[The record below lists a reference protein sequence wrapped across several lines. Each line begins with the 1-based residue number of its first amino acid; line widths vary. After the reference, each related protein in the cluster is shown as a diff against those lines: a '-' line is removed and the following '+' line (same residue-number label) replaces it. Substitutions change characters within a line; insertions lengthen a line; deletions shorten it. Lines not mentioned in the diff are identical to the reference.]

1 MTLDVRLLAIA
12 GPPFLTVDSIVDSCC
27 AAQAGGVTAVQVR
40 LKDTPAS
47 EVLRITQE
55 LIASLV
61 IPVYVNDRADVA
73 LAARAAGVHL
83 GAADISP
90 AMVRKFAARPLR
102 IGVSVGTP
110 EEAADA
116 LRADVD
122 YWSIG
127 SVFRT
132 GTKSDAGD
140 PIGIAGFGALARKA
154 PPGMPV
160 IAIGGIQQ
168 SNAGDVLRA
177 GAQGIA
183 VISAIFGAS
192 DVEQAA
198 RELRDIVESES
209 PG

>member
-1 MTLDVRLLAIA
+1 M
-12 GPPFLTVDSIVDSCC
+12 
-27 AAQAGGVTAVQVR
+27 QVR
-40 LKDTPAS
+40 LKDAPAN

-55 LIASLV
+55 LIASLS

-73 LAARAAGVHL
+73 LAARAVGVHL
-83 GAADISP
+83 GATDISP
-90 AMVRKFAARPLR
+90 VLVRKFAARPLR

-110 EEAADA
+110 EEANDA

-127 SVFRT
+127 SVYRT
-132 GTKSDAGD
+132 DTKSDAGS
-140 PIGIAGFGALARKA
+140 PIGIAGLRALARKA
-154 PPGMPV
+154 PSGMPV

-192 DVEQAA
+192 DVEKAA

-209 PG
+209 PGRARYLRPNSLSS

>member
-12 GPPFLTVDSIVDSCC
+12 GPPFLTADSIVDSCC
-27 AAQAGGVTAVQVR
+27 AAQAGGVSAVQVR
-40 LKDTPAS
+40 LKDTPAN
-47 EVLRITQE
+47 EVLRITQT
-55 LIASLV
+55 LVASLR

-90 AMVRKFAARPLR
+90 VLVRKFAARPMR

-110 EEAADA
+110 EEAGDA

-122 YWSIG
+122 YWSVG
-127 SVFRT
+127 SIYRT
-132 GTKSDAGD
+132 DSKSDAGT
-140 PIGIAGFGALARKA
+140 PIGIAGFRTLARKA
-154 PPGMPV
+154 PSGVPV
-160 IAIGGIQQ
+160 IAIGGINQ

-192 DVEQAA
+192 DVENAA
-198 RELRDIVESES
+198 RELRDIVESAS
-209 PG
+209 CG